1 MSRFIGMALPKSE
14 SGIGMINEKV
24 VSFNSEMLIVV
35 DEDDNI
41 LDYKSKVD
49 CHQGDGIL
57 HRAFSIFIFNSEMKL
72 LLQKRSD
79 QKLLWPLFW
88 SNTCCSHPRKG
99 ETMDMAI
106 HRRLREEIGFDA
118 ELKYLYKFIYQA
130 NFSEIGAENEL
141 CSVYI
146 GKSEDSVGVNDNE
159 IAEWRYI
166 SIADLTSEIS
176 ENSQLFTP
184 WLKMEWDR
192 LISAFKS
199 EIETL

>member
-1 MSRFIGMALPKSE
+1 
-14 SGIGMINEKV
+14 MINEKV

-146 GKSEDSVGVNDNE
+146 GKSEDPVGVNDNE

-192 LISAFKS
+192 LISVFKS